1 VQLHLAGVE
10 RFHSCTSVLV
20 GFKTFSWLLPCAR
33 PSVKSHLKISP
44 TSACL
49 CKIEALTTINT
60 CIATTSKPLSTH
72 CCIQCL
78 PHPPSPQPTPTA
90 TSTAPPSPQPS
101 TPRPPATQSATTSAP
116 PSATHAPAALRPRAH
131 SPHSAVPARCRRI
144 PRPRAESFRE
154 SSPRLRRA
162 GEIACLAEAHRGVEG
177 QCCVSGEGVGWV

>member
-1 VQLHLAGVE
+1 MSNYTLLLRHWALQCWEACKKRLWHMRQYAQLY
-10 RFHSCTSVLV
+10 LV
-20 GFKTFSWLLPCAR
+20 SEKNGHVVTFVFLFSAPCHTVMCLNICQVSSPR
-33 PSVKSHLKISP
+33 LETSP

-101 TPRPPATQSATTSAP
+101 TPRPPATQSASTSAP
-116 PSATHAPAALRPRAH
+116 PSATPSSRLSILRA
-131 SPHSAVPARCRRI
+131 
-144 PRPRAESFRE
+144 
-154 SSPRLRRA
+154 
-162 GEIACLAEAHRGVEG
+162 
-177 QCCVSGEGVGWV
+177 